1 MASGVVS
8 VRRPL
13 STFVRRAVAV
23 AAFALLAGCS
33 ASQWTFSL
41 KAPGERVHAFLF
53 DCYGLR
59 FRGLPQP
66 VQVDALAVHL
76 SPVLASRL
84 KRAFAGQQA
93 YARRF
98 PGDKPP
104 LVDGDLFSSLFEGPT
119 GYAIENVEMDDQR
132 ARVLV
137 KFTYTDPATAT
148 LVRTWTDRY
157 TVVRGPRVGGWLVED
172 VEYLG
177 GWEFAP
183 KGKLSEAL
191 EYAATYD

>member
-1 MASGVVS
+1 M
-8 VRRPL
+8 VRAA
-13 STFVRRAVAV
+13 TFPRRLLV
-23 AAFALLAGCS
+23 AALLTASLVAAGCS
-33 ASQWTFSL
+33 AQQWTFSL
-41 KAPGERVHAFLF
+41 KAPGERVHAFLL

-66 VQVDALAVHL
+66 AQVDALTVHL
-76 SPVLASRL
+76 SPILISRL
-84 KRAFAGQQA
+84 KRAYDGQQA

-104 LVDGDLFSSLFEGPT
+104 LIEGDLFSSLFEGPT
-119 GYAIENVEMDDQR
+119 SYAIAEVVPDGER

-137 KFTYTDPATAT
+137 KFTFTDPATGQV
-148 LVRTWTDRY
+148 VRTWNDRY
-157 TVVRGPRVGGWLVED
+157 LVVRGPRVGGWLVED

-177 GWEFAP
+177 DWDFAS